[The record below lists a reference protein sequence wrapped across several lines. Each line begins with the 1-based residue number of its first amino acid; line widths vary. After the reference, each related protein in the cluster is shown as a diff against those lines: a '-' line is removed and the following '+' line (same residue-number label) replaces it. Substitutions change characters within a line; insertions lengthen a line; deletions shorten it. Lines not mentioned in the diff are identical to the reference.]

1 LRRPNSGN
9 AGRAKLVKEGMRKVL
24 TALLF
29 FAVSA
34 AAANIRLYLKDGT
47 YQVVREYSV
56 QEDRVHYY
64 SVERSDW
71 EDIPLALVDI
81 KRTEGEIAEHK
92 AAIEEESKVIAAE
105 EKVERE
111 QTHEA
116 SRIPQDPGVYQLIDE
131 KELRILHLA
140 ESKFHSNKRRSVLKA
155 LSPIPMVS
163 GKGTVEVDNPHSAYF
178 VENDTPE
185 FYIQL
190 STEQQFGMI
199 RLVPHENIRIAEK
212 VTILPVVKE
221 AVEEPEVVEVFR
233 KQIDPNGLYKIW
245 PQKPLEPGE
254 YAVVE
259 FTPGKLNMQIW
270 DFAWTPGAKYTP
282 VPQDEKP
289 AAKKP

>member
-1 LRRPNSGN
+1 MRR
-9 AGRAKLVKEGMRKVL
+9 VL
-24 TALLF
+24 TALLVL
-29 FAVSA
+29 AVSA
-34 AAANIRLYLKDGT
+34 AAANVRLYLNDGT
-47 YQVVREYSV
+47 YQVVREYAV

-71 EDIPLALVDI
+71 EDIPLALVDL
-81 KRTEGEIAEHK
+81 KRTQGEIAEHK
-92 AAIEEESKVIAAE
+92 AALEEESKVVAAE
-105 EKVERE
+105 EKVEHE
-111 QTHEA
+111 QTREA
-116 SRIPQDPGVYQLIDE
+116 SRIPQDPGVYQLIDQ
-131 KELRILHLA
+131 KELRILRLA

-163 GKGTVEVDNPHSAYF
+163 GKGTVEVDNPHASYF
-178 VENDTPE
+178 VEDKEPE

-190 STEQQFGMI
+190 SAEQQFGII

-233 KQIDPNGLYKIW
+233 KQLDPNGLYKIW

-270 DFAWTPGAKYTP
+270 DFAWTPGAKYVP
-282 VPQDEKP
+282 VPQAEK
-289 AAKKP
+289 AAPKKP

>member
-1 LRRPNSGN
+1 MRR
-9 AGRAKLVKEGMRKVL
+9 VL
-24 TALLF
+24 TALVI

-34 AAANIRLYLKDGT
+34 AAANVRLYLKDGT
-47 YQVVREYSV
+47 YQMVREYAI

-64 SVERSDW
+64 SVERGDW
-71 EDIPLALVDI
+71 EDIPLALVDL
-81 KRTEGEIAEHK
+81 KRTEGEIAGHK
-92 AAIEEESKVIAAE
+92 AALEEESKVIAAE

-111 QTHEA
+111 QVHEA
-116 SRIPQDPGVYQLIDE
+116 SRIPQDPGVYQFIDQ
-131 KELRILHLA
+131 KELRILRLA
-140 ESKFHSNKRRSVLKA
+140 ESQFHTNKRRSVLKA

-163 GKGTVEVDNPHSAYF
+163 GKGTVEVDNPHASYF

-190 STEQQFGMI
+190 SAEQQFGII

-212 VTILPVVKE
+212 VTILPVVKQ
-221 AVEEPEVVEVFR
+221 AVEEPEVVEIFR
-233 KQIDPNGLYKIW
+233 KQLDPNGLYKIW

-282 VPQDEKP
+282 VPQVEKST
-289 AAKKP
+289 KKP

>member
-1 LRRPNSGN
+1 
-9 AGRAKLVKEGMRKVL
+9 MRKVL

-47 YQVVREYSV
+47 YQVVREYAV

-71 EDIPLALVDI
+71 EDIPLALVDL

-92 AAIEEESKVIAAE
+92 AALEEESKVIAAE

-131 KELRILHLA
+131 KELRILRLA
-140 ESKFHSNKRRSVLKA
+140 ESKFHTNKRRSVLKA

-163 GKGTVEVDNPHSAYF
+163 GKGTVEVDNPHSSYF

-190 STEQQFGMI
+190 SAEQQFGII
-199 RLVPHENIRIAEK
+199 RLLPHENIRIAEK
-212 VTILPVVKE
+212 VTILPAVKE

-233 KQIDPNGLYKIW
+233 KQLDPNGLYKIW

-259 FTPGKLNMQIW
+259 FTPSKLNMQIW

-282 VPQDEKP
+282 APQDEKAP
-289 AAKKP
+289 AKKP